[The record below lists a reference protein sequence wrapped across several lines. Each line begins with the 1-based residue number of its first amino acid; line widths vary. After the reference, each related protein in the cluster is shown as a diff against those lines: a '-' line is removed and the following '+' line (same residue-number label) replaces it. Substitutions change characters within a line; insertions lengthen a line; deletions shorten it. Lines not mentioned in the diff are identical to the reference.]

1 MRYSRNVSV
10 RDDRF
15 GCCDDFQQISS
26 IFSPRF
32 QRGCI
37 NFFFFEISLLFVR
50 NNIMHFMQLF
60 NYSISIIFFFFSL
73 IIRNK
78 EKIVFSIVSSGFFFF
93 ITKVEFSI
101 ERVNINENIFQL
113 QGN

>member
-15 GCCDDFQQISS
+15 GCCDDFQQMSS

-60 NYSISIIFFFFSL
+60 NYSISIIFFFFFSL
-73 IIRNK
+73 EIKRK
-78 EKIVFSIVSSGFFFF
+78 SFSQLFLQDVFFF